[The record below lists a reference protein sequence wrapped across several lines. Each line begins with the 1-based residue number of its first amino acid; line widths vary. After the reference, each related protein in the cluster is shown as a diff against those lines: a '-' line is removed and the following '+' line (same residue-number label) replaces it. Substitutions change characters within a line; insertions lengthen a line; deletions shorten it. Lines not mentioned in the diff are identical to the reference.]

1 MQKSYRALAVA
12 IMTMV
17 MLLCA
22 SVAAFADEPEWK
34 PTENKDKFEGITC
47 GRGMFSAA
55 AKGTEIVINNDGT
68 VTLNVTTVPMT
79 STKYPKVAF
88 SMTEMKDDAA
98 LDAAAETIPVTVGT
112 AIDEYVGQFDGVN
125 YGEKP
130 YYWSC
135 FSYTIQVE
143 DIVKPIYTAGYNVLK
158 KTSDETKTY
167 EEDLSVA
174 QWAYK
179 STWTINATPE
189 LIAQL
194 RSKQAEL
201 GDSEIAQRIGAV
213 ADVLEAA
220 VVEQVRVAIEAA
232 KADLTNKELLEV
244 AIAAYEKLSDADKAT
259 FADDIKI
266 ISDAKAE
273 IERKEAI
280 DAAIKKVKAGKISSF
295 KVKAGKKK
303 ATFTWKK
310 NTTFAGYQLKYKVG
324 KKTKTVNI
332 KSAKT
337 VKKVIKKLK
346 KKQKVSGQIRGYK
359 KISGTTYYGKW
370 AKSKTVKVK

>member
-1 MQKSYRALAVA
+1 MQKSYRVLAIA
-12 IMTMV
+12 IMSMV
-17 MLLCA
+17 MLLCL
-22 SVAAFADEPEWK
+22 SVAAFADEPDWK
-34 PTENKDKFEGITC
+34 PSENKDKFEGITC
-47 GRGMFSAA
+47 RYGMFSVA
-55 AKGTEIVINNDGT
+55 AKGTEIEVNNDGT
-68 VTLNVTTVPMT
+68 VTLHITTAPMV
-79 STKYPKVAF
+79 STKYPKVAL

-98 LDAAAETIPVTVGT
+98 MDAAAETIPVTVGT
-112 AIDEYVGQFDGVN
+112 AIDEYVGQFDGVD
-125 YGEKP
+125 YGDKP
-130 YYWSC
+130 YYWSS

-143 DIVKPIYTAGYNVLK
+143 DILKPIYSAGYNVLK
-158 KTSDETKTY
+158 KVDDATKTY
-167 EEDLSVA
+167 EEDLLIA
-174 QWAYK
+174 QWAFNG
-179 STWTINATPE
+179 TWTINATPE
-189 LIAQL
+189 LAAQL

-201 GDSEIAQRIGAV
+201 GESEIAARIGAV

-220 VVEQVRVAIEAA
+220 VIEQVRIAIEAA
-232 KADLTNKELLEV
+232 KADLTNKELLEA
-244 AIAAYEKLSDADKAT
+244 AIAAYEKLSDAGKAV

-273 IERKEAI
+273 IERKEAV

-359 KISGTTYYGKW
+359 KISGKTYYGKW
-370 AKSKTVKVK
+370 AKSKTVKIK

>member
-1 MQKSYRALAVA
+1 M
-12 IMTMV
+12 
-17 MLLCA
+17 
-22 SVAAFADEPEWK
+22 
-34 PTENKDKFEGITC
+34 
-47 GRGMFSAA
+47 
-55 AKGTEIVINNDGT
+55 
-68 VTLNVTTVPMT
+68 
-79 STKYPKVAF
+79 
-88 SMTEMKDDAA
+88 
-98 LDAAAETIPVTVGT
+98 
-112 AIDEYVGQFDGVN
+112 
-125 YGEKP
+125 
-130 YYWSC
+130 
-135 FSYTIQVE
+135 
-143 DIVKPIYTAGYNVLK
+143 LK
-158 KTSDETKTY
+158 KVDETY
-167 EEDLSVA
+167 EEDLSNA
-174 QWAYK
+174 TWAFK
-179 STWTINATPE
+179 GTWTINATPE

-213 ADVLEAA
+213 ADLLEPAA
-220 VVEQVRVAIEAA
+220 VVERARKAIEAA
-232 KADLTNKELLEV
+232 KADLTNKKLLEA

-273 IERKEAI
+273 IERA
-280 DAAIKKVKAGKISSF
+280 AAIKKVKAGKISSF

-310 NTTFAGYQLKYKVG
+310 NTMFAGYQLKYKVG

-359 KISGTTYYGKW
+359 KISGKTYYGKW

>member
-1 MQKSYRALAVA
+1 MQKSYRALAIV
-12 IMTMV
+12 IMSMV
-17 MLLCA
+17 MLLCV

-34 PTENKDKFEGITC
+34 PTENKDKFESITC
-47 GRGMFSAA
+47 SYGMFSIA
-55 AKGTEIVINNDGT
+55 AKGTEIVVNNDGT
-68 VTLNVTTVPMT
+68 VTLHITTAPMV
-79 STKYPKVAF
+79 STKYTKVAL
-88 SMTEMKDDAA
+88 SLTEMKDDAA
-98 LDAAAETIPVTVGT
+98 LDAAAEAIPVKVGT
-112 AIDEYVGQFDGVN
+112 AVDKYVNPFNGVD
-125 YGEKP
+125 YGDKP

-135 FSYTIQVE
+135 FSYTLQVE
-143 DIVKPIYTAGYNVLK
+143 DIVKPIYSAGYNVLK
-158 KTSDETKTY
+158 KEGDTY
-167 EEDLSVA
+167 KEDLSGA
-174 QWAYK
+174 MWAFK
-179 STWTINATPE
+179 GTWTINATPE
-189 LIAQL
+189 LVAQL

-213 ADVLEAA
+213 ADALELA
-220 VVEQVRVAIEAA
+220 VIEQVRTAIEAA
-232 KADLTNKELLEV
+232 KADLTNKELLEA

-273 IERKEAI
+273 IERKEAV